1 MNTGHEI
8 HPLGATEIAVRIGE
22 IEVNTGDLSPFQK
35 VLLGTDGSV
44 THLLSLATESNV
56 GVKTRLQ
63 EVLPA
68 DHEVADLLDISPDD
82 PVNHRIVDLGIGEE
96 GRPLIYAISYTP
108 INRLAP
114 EMRTDMMKADIPIGI
129 ILKKH
134 KIESRREILTIDS
147 YPADEHLAGIFG
159 ILPGEPLFARRY
171 RIIHKD
177 EPLMV
182 ITEIFSS
189 GTFSDTKRVIV
200 DTPSRLHI
208 GLIDLNGS
216 IGRVDGGVGITLDRP
231 HLLIEARA
239 AGRISVH
246 GGDEESR
253 RRAEEAAAAVIE
265 HFGLTGGAA
274 IILHTLLPRHSGL
287 GSGTQ
292 IALAAGKA
300 VAELFGREATALD
313 LARITGRGGTSGI
326 GTAAFDAGGIIIDGG
341 HRFGPDQEKT
351 VFKPSSASRGVA
363 PAPVIFRHPFPE
375 DWGILL
381 VTPDT
386 KPGASEDAEVDIFS
400 EYCPVPLAEVQEIC
414 HLVMM
419 QMLPSVVEGDI
430 RRFGAAVSRM
440 QEIGFKRVEASLQP
454 ENLRNLP
461 ALLCEA
467 GAYGA
472 GLSSFG
478 PTVYAI
484 IDRGDRQVAEAA
496 RCALEGIGGTVEEV
510 SARNSG
516 AIVRMG

>member
-68 DHEVADLLDISPDD
+68 DHEVADLLDICPND

-231 HLLIEARA
+231 HL
-239 AGRISVH
+239 
-246 GGDEESR
+246 
-253 RRAEEAAAAVIE
+253 
-265 HFGLTGGAA
+265 
-274 IILHTLLPRHSGL
+274 
-287 GSGTQ
+287 
-292 IALAAGKA
+292 
-300 VAELFGREATALD
+300 
-313 LARITGRGGTSGI
+313 
-326 GTAAFDAGGIIIDGG
+326 
-341 HRFGPDQEKT
+341 
-351 VFKPSSASRGVA
+351 
-363 PAPVIFRHPFPE
+363 
-375 DWGILL
+375 
-381 VTPDT
+381 
-386 KPGASEDAEVDIFS
+386 
-400 EYCPVPLAEVQEIC
+400 
-414 HLVMM
+414 
-419 QMLPSVVEGDI
+419 
-430 RRFGAAVSRM
+430 
-440 QEIGFKRVEASLQP
+440 
-454 ENLRNLP
+454 
-461 ALLCEA
+461 
-467 GAYGA
+467 
-472 GLSSFG
+472 
-478 PTVYAI
+478 
-484 IDRGDRQVAEAA
+484 
-496 RCALEGIGGTVEEV
+496 
-510 SARNSG
+510 
-516 AIVRMG
+516 

>member
-1 MNTGHEI
+1 MDLKDSI
-8 HPLGATEIAVRIGE
+8 HPLGPTEIAMRMRE
-22 IEVNTGDLSPFQK
+22 IEMYTGSLSPFQK

-63 EVLPA
+63 EVLSA
-68 DHEVADLLDISPDD
+68 DREVSRLLAIREGDS
-82 PVNHRIVDLGIGEE
+82 VNHRIVDLGEGKG

-108 INRLAP
+108 IDRLASG
-114 EMRTDMMKADIPIGI
+114 MKTDMMKADIPIGI

-147 YPADEHLAGIFG
+147 YPADEHLADVFG

-182 ITEIFSS
+182 ITEIFPS
-189 GTFSDTKRVIV
+189 GTFADTKRVIV
-200 DTPSRLHI
+200 DAPSRIHL

-216 IGRVDGGVGITLDRP
+216 LGRVDGGIGITLDRP
-231 HLLIEARA
+231 HILVEARA
-239 AGRISVH
+239 ADRVSVH

-253 RRAEEAAAAVIE
+253 QRAAEAADAVMNA
-265 HFGLTGGAA
+265 FGLTGGAG
-274 IILHTLLPRHSGL
+274 IILHTLLPRHAGL

-292 IALAAGKA
+292 IALAAAKA
-300 VAELFGREATALD
+300 VAELFGREATPLE

-326 GTAAFDAGGIIIDGG
+326 GTAAFDAGGFIIDGG
-341 HRFGPDQEKT
+341 HRFGSDQEKT
-351 VFKPSSASRGVA
+351 DFRPSSASRGVT
-363 PAPVIFRHPFPE
+363 PAPVTIRHPFPE

-386 KPGASEDAEVDIFS
+386 VPGASEKAEVDIFS
-400 EYCPVPLAEVQEIC
+400 EYCPVPRAEVQEIC

-419 QMLPSVVEGDI
+419 QMLPALVEGDMHE
-430 RRFGAAVSRM
+430 FGRVVNRL
-440 QEIGFKRVEASLQP
+440 QEIGFKRHEVELQP
-454 ENLRNLP
+454 DNVRNLP
-461 ALLCEA
+461 TLLCEA

-478 PTVYAI
+478 PTVFAI
-484 IDRGDRQVAEAA
+484 IRKGDTRVAEAA
-496 RCALEGIGGTVEEV
+496 RRALAGIGGTVEEV
-510 SARNSG
+510 SARNCG
-516 AIVRMG
+516 AVVRRG